1 VTLYSGFSWLEE
13 RFAVLGL
20 EFRVFTLAR
29 QVLCHLS
36 HTSST
41 FVSGYFWNMVLV
53 FFAQAVLD
61 MIFLFL
67 CFSLSL
73 GKAGTHCNAKFNI
86 FWIKSWIF
94 NEINFGINF
103 NQIVNNTFPHKIPWQ
118 RYLNY
123 QDWIMLTI
131 KTSK

>member
-94 NEINFGINF
+94 NEINLELISTKLLITYFPTKSHGKVRELPGLN
-103 NQIVNNTFPHKIPWQ
+103 NVN
-118 RYLNY
+118 Y
-123 QDWIMLTI
+123 
-131 KTSK
+131 